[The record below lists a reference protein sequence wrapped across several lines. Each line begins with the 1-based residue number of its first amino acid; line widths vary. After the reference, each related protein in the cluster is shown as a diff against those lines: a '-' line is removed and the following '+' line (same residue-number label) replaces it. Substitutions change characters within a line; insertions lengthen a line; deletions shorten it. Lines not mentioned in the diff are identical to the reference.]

1 MAVIQSIPG
10 LEATIEVGGATV
22 NEYDDPND
30 EAKEMKADDF
40 DLPAAYTQD
49 MDLPCVVRYIEAVP
63 GQLFQ
68 VRLVKETH
76 FQKRSNH
83 IGYLLRVDNES
94 LPGKQE
100 QCASERWNSII
111 NSCWSGNPTIGYKT
125 HKFRFAALSIGMV

>member
-40 DLPAAYTQD
+40 DLTAAYTQD

-63 GQLFQ
+63 GPHNQPLTTHLSCF
-68 VRLVKETH
+68 RLEV
-76 FQKRSNH
+76 SSYAVAN
-83 IGYLLRVDNES
+83 
-94 LPGKQE
+94 
-100 QCASERWNSII
+100 
-111 NSCWSGNPTIGYKT
+111 
-125 HKFRFAALSIGMV
+125 